1 MFLLIF
7 LEDSNHGHIKEFL
20 NYIDEV
26 FELITK
32 KDKRYY

>member
-1 MFLLIF
+1 MYLLVF
-7 LEDSNHGHIKEFL
+7 LEDSNKGNAKRFIT
-20 NYIDEV
+20 YIDEV